1 MPMLKCACVSVHTPV
16 CMHASFVCVCGLFLS
31 IYLFIW
37 LCWVLVEAYGIFDL
51 RCGIRDL

>member
-1 MPMLKCACVSVHTPV
+1 MLKCACVSVHTPV
-16 CMHASFVCVCGLFLS
+16 CMHASIVCVCGLFLS

>member
-1 MPMLKCACVSVHTPV
+1 MLKCACVSVHTPV